1 VSGGDEMQINIF
13 TIDEYD
19 DLLTLWERC
28 GLSYEENGRDSRERV
43 EQQIYDDHIV
53 ILTLKTDEGKLIGSI
68 IGSYDGR
75 KAWINR
81 LAVHPD
87 YRGRRLAARL
97 IEEVEDKLTEMGATI
112 FAALIEDQNFPS
124 MAAFKHCGYEGR
136 DDIIYFRKKLKS

>member
-1 VSGGDEMQINIF
+1 MQINIF

-87 YRGRRLAARL
+87 YRDAGWREADRGGRGQIDGNGRHHIRGAYRRPEFSLDGCVQTLRIRRSGRHHL
-97 IEEVEDKLTEMGATI
+97 FQKKVE
-112 FAALIEDQNFPS
+112 
-124 MAAFKHCGYEGR
+124 
-136 DDIIYFRKKLKS
+136 IIASSS